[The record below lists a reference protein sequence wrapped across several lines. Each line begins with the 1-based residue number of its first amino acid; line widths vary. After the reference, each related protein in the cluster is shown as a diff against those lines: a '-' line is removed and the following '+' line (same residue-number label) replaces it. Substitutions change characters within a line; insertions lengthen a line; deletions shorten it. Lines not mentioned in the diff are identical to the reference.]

1 MSNDPKIMTVDA
13 ELARDRVFYA
23 FGIAYSR
30 GADFLVIPLKRTLE
44 EYRADGVSISV
55 QLAPTGSD
63 VTIYGRP
70 VSDFT
75 DGLVDPEHAEAET
88 L

>member
-13 ELARDRVFYA
+13 ELAQDRAVDL

-30 GADFLVIPLKRTLE
+30 GADFLVIPLKRSLE

-55 QLAPTGSD
+55 QLAPT
-63 VTIYGRP
+63 
-70 VSDFT
+70 
-75 DGLVDPEHAEAET
+75 E
-88 L
+88 